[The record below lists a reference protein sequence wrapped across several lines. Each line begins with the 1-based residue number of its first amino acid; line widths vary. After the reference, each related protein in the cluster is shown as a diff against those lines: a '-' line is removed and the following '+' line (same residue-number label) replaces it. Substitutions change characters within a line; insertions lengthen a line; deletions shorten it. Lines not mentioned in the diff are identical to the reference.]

1 VGRSDLAEHRVKLSV
16 IMPVHNR
23 EALVGS
29 ALRSLLRQRDAAD
42 LDIIVIDD
50 GSTDGSAEAVR
61 AMMAQSP
68 CIRLFRQENMG
79 VTRTRNAGLRQLMP
93 ETQLVSFLDSDDISP
108 AGRFAA
114 DVGLFRTD
122 PNLELTYSKMRLV
135 DKIDDIRLEPA
146 ADGNGVTVRG
156 IHLSAG
162 IFSRRLIDRI
172 GGFDEDFEQA
182 EDTDYL
188 LRIFE
193 CGPRCL
199 MPETVALYYRRHPG
213 NMTRQTDVQ
222 SREFLRA
229 IFKSMKR
236 RRADPSLRP
245 IEGIFELEK
254 LSDWRFM

>member
-1 VGRSDLAEHRVKLSV
+1 
-16 IMPVHNR
+16 MPVYNR
-23 EALVGS
+23 ERYVVS

-61 AMMAQSP
+61 SMMVETP

-79 VTRTRNAGLRQLMP
+79 VTRTRNAGLRLLKP
-93 ETQLVSFLDSDDISP
+93 ETELVSFLDSDDVSP

-114 DVGLFRTD
+114 DIGLFRTD
-122 PNLELTYSKMRLV
+122 PDLELTYSKMRLV
-135 DKIDDIRLEPA
+135 DKIDDDRLEPA
-146 ADGNGVTVRG
+146 EDSNGVTVRG

-162 IFSRRLIDRI
+162 IFARGLIDRI
-172 GGFDEDFEQA
+172 GHFDEDFEQA

-193 CGPRCL
+193 SGPRYL
-199 MPETVALYYRRHPG
+199 MPDTVALYYRRHPG
-213 NMTRQTDVQ
+213 NMTRQSDVQ

-229 IFKSMKR
+229 IYKSMKR
-236 RRADPSLRP
+236 RKANPSLRP

-254 LSDWRFM
+254 LSDWQFM